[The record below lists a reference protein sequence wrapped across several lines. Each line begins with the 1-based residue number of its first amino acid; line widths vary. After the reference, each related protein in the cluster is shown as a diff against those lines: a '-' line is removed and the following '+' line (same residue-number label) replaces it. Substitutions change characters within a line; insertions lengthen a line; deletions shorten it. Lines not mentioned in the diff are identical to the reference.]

1 MFVGLGTSGV
11 VPILHILATEYS
23 YSQLND
29 IMGLNWVLLQGFLY
43 VFGAFL
49 YAVRALIQH
58 SWVSILINT
67 KPRPGGRSASFQD
80 LSTYWGALTRYFMSV
95 CCWQPVRTCAAWP
108 KPLTSTIAFWAR
120 NVKIARQR
128 TLLQE

>member
-29 IMGLNWVLLQGFLY
+29 IMGLNWVLLQGVLY

-49 YAVRALIQH
+49 YAVRPLSQYTC
-58 SWVSILINT
+58 VSILIDT

-80 LSTYWGALTRYFMSV
+80 LSTYWGALTRYSMSV
-95 CCWQPVRTCAAWP
+95 CCWQPVLTCAAWP
-108 KPLTSTIAFWAR
+108 RPLTSTTAFWAR
-120 NVKIARQR
+120 NVKPSAERV
-128 TLLQE
+128 